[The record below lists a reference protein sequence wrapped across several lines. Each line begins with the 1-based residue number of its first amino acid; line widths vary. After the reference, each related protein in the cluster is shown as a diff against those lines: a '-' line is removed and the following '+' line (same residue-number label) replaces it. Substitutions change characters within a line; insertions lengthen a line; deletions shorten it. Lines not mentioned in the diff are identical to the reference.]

1 MFKLAR
7 DRLASCM
14 PQLHCN
20 REERGL
26 SMALSE
32 VLDVLLRLRI
42 EDRNF
47 VTAYYGTLAFQ
58 AGLFSCSLLCLVML

>member
-14 PQLHCN
+14 SQLHCN
-20 REERGL
+20 REEKRL

-47 VTAYYGTLAFQ
+47 VTAYHGI
-58 AGLFSCSLLCLVML
+58 